1 MLTRRSFIATTTNP
15 KALHAFVRS
24 DQPDLLST
32 IQKLSRRN
40 GSPNQSARLRLLHQA
55 VLSTPASDPSQ
66 GRRGLPC
73 RRVARRQ
80 ARCVVTRSWS
90 SLGASRAWHTG
101 LNKMASGSAS
111 ADKKGEKS
119 TWASAVDSINPW
131 AGSRSTTPV
140 PKESAPAPPPPP
152 PPPPN
157 PGNSGGDHSIN
168 LIYGLSAKKY
178 PSDCPPLKVKWFHA
192 VDVWEPD
199 RDTVVL
205 TYD

>member
-15 KALHAFVRS
+15 KALHASARPS
-24 DQPDLLST
+24 QTDLLYT
-32 IQKLSRRN
+32 IQKQSRRN
-40 GSPNQSARLRLLHQA
+40 GSPTQNARLSLLHTA
-55 VLSTPASDPSQ
+55 VLSTPGSAPSQ

-73 RRVARRQ
+73 RRSARRQ
-80 ARCVVTRSWS
+80 AGRVVTRSWS

-101 LNKMASGSAS
+101 SSNMASGSAS

-131 AGSRSTTPV
+131 SGSRSTTPV
-140 PKESAPAPPPPP
+140 PKEPAPVPPPP

-157 PGNSGGDHSIN
+157 PVNSGGDHSIN
-168 LIYGLSAKKY
+168 LIYGLSARKY
-178 PSDCPPLKVKWFHA
+178 PPDCPPLKVKWFHA
-192 VDVWEPD
+192 VDVWDPD
-199 RDTVVL
+199 RDTVVS